1 MLKNK
6 SISRIF
12 FYYKYFPFSNESK
25 ILNNPYGIFREIV
38 LLFSILFK
46 IVWSY
51 ICELGCYKTK
61 IPDTNCIDC
70 ITKKVSKD
78 NLMWLCTVFY

>member
-38 LLFSILFK
+38 LVFFCLDFLKLSGPISMSLE
-46 IVWSY
+46 V
-51 ICELGCYKTK
+51 TK
-61 IPDTNCIDC
+61 QKSLIP
-70 ITKKVSKD
+70 
-78 NLMWLCTVFY
+78 TVLTVLQK